1 MISGGGVDF
10 PLGGGGTGRA
20 ATEEIGRVRGISMR
34 GIAGRG
40 VSALDIDDFGTG
52 PPGIGILDPGR
63 LPIPDAG
70 LDWDAEGAGAG
81 GAVAARRG
89 VDEDAGAGCTDSFAC
104 VPESVAG
111 IDSGFAS
118 LTFVGWATFGAA
130 AGGEL

>member
-10 PLGGGGTGRA
+10 PLGGAGAGLAG
-20 ATEEIGRVRGISMR
+20 TEEIGRVRGISMR

-52 PPGIGILDPGR
+52 PPGIGILEPGR

-70 LDWDAEGAGAG
+70 FDWDAEGGGAG
-81 GAVAARRG
+81 GAVAALGG
-89 VDEDAGAGCTDSFAC
+89 VGVDAGAGSRDSLAR
-104 VPESVAG
+104 VSGLVAG

-118 LTFVGWATFGAA
+118 LVFVGWAAFDAA